1 MSATSEAFRSAYISE
16 PPIAAVTARGL
27 PSTSK
32 AMQRYTSSK
41 SGKMASQLAV
51 PNISVQRMNRTSS
64 SVWIVKGAA
73 SSIEVDKAVAITAVI
88 RVFILVFPLVA
99 HLGR

>member
-1 MSATSEAFRSAYISE
+1 
-16 PPIAAVTARGL
+16 
-27 PSTSK
+27 
-32 AMQRYTSSK
+32 
-41 SGKMASQLAV
+41 
-51 PNISVQRMNRTSS
+51 MNRTSS

-99 HLGR
+99 LSGALNQKRPPKEPV